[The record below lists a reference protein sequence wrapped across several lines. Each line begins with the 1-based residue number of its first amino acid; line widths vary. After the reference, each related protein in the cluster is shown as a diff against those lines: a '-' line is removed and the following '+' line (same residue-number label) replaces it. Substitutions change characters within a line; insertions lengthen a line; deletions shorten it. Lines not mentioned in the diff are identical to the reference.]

1 MGIGKGTPSLSV
13 LIDNTYSGQGYN
25 YNISDNIV
33 SVTQA
38 GAVEV
43 NMIACPFSPAISIA
57 SGDSVNVQFYLESD
71 SNSWQERRC
80 NIFLSTADDTR
91 INLCDETINDLD
103 GFTTSA
109 TATLSQDFNSINI
122 RFRSQ
127 GVSYNPAL
135 KFTIQIFV
143 NGERML

>member
-1 MGIGKGTPSLSV
+1 MGIGNGTPSLSV
-13 LIDNTYSGQGYN
+13 LTNNTYSGQSYE
-25 YNISDNIV
+25 YSISDNIV
-33 SVTQA
+33 SVTRA
-38 GAVEV
+38 GAVET

-57 SGDSVNVQFYLESD
+57 SGDSVNVQFSLEDD

-91 INLCDETINDLD
+91 LNLCDEQINDLD
-103 GFTTSA
+103 GFTASA
-109 TATLSQDFNSINI
+109 TATSSQDFNSINI

-135 KFTIQIFV
+135 KFTLQISV
-143 NGERML
+143 NGDRRL